1 MPLGEFSLFQF
12 KSKAQADKEAVE
24 YETWAFP
31 HGEKQKKALASRLK
45 ELKPKEAEQIML
57 ISFLTVKEL
66 YEAAVKETE
75 SEGNAIE
82 NLIVKAGRYKQI
94 VHPKDLNMYI
104 AAVVADAEID
114 ENCEYPSA
122 EALRERIQE
131 IEELRSKK

>member
-12 KSKAQADKEAVE
+12 KSKAQVDKEAVE
-24 YETWAFP
+24 YEAWAFP
-31 HGEKQKKALASRLK
+31 HGEKQKELIASMLQ
-45 ELKPKEAEQIML
+45 ELKPKEPQQIML

-75 SEGNAIE
+75 SEEDAIK

-94 VHPKDLNMYI
+94 IRSKDLSMYI
-104 AAVVADAEID
+104 AVAVADAGVD

-122 EALRERIQE
+122 DALRERIQE